1 MTAEEARKISNEAM
15 AVNGSG
21 RVAEQ
26 LDRIYLKIRQAA
38 KRGDTSINP
47 QEDLLSNVKTELNSK
62 GYKIVTD
69 SDIRDGD
76 SWTIISW

>member
-1 MTAEEARKISNEAM
+1 MTAEDARKISNEAQ
-15 AVNGSG
+15 AVNGTG

-38 KRGDTSINP
+38 KRGDTSVNP
-47 QEDLLSNVKTELNSK
+47 HEDLLPNVKVELNK
-62 GYKIVTD
+62 QGYNITTD